1 MNIISF
7 LCTLMIVGQDFQ
19 SFTDDPSRSQQVQA
33 QAFVSDSSHPQDAL
47 IVIGVASTQERTFAR
62 NLLESTER
70 SLQQIE
76 VRANSAGYKVIR
88 DEAVIYLISPS
99 HWRDNMLLRLCHLAE
114 QLSTVSPRDP
124 LPISRVSSQSRAL
137 LHRWLTS
144 QANRSRPREIAVAE
158 RLLADGVVW
167 WSGLVQFEIYAGG
180 QRYRG
185 SFLLECTPSVPPHSV
200 RGNQQSPTASS
211 SLKAK
216 TDDHSEVT
224 ILFSREVSEND
235 CVRLSRNY
243 LDLVARELQA
253 AHERYE
259 EVVLQMQRFLVS
271 HFSMPE
277 EWAEGK
283 ESPFATLP
291 EWIKSRITEELRSY
305 YAGKA
310 TDEIKDLLRGDS
322 VKAAIQP
329 VILIGGFVSEYSFE
343 SYGWGLSDLLGAAS
357 SQAETREGSLHGY
370 ASP

>member
-1 MNIISF
+1 
-7 LCTLMIVGQDFQ
+7 
-19 SFTDDPSRSQQVQA
+19 
-33 QAFVSDSSHPQDAL
+33 
-47 IVIGVASTQERTFAR
+47 
-62 NLLESTER
+62 
-70 SLQQIE
+70 
-76 VRANSAGYKVIR
+76 
-88 DEAVIYLISPS
+88 
-99 HWRDNMLLRLCHLAE
+99 
-114 QLSTVSPRDP
+114 
-124 LPISRVSSQSRAL
+124 
-137 LHRWLTS
+137 
-144 QANRSRPREIAVAE
+144 
-158 RLLADGVVW
+158 
-167 WSGLVQFEIYAGG
+167 
-180 QRYRG
+180 
-185 SFLLECTPSVPPHSV
+185 
-200 RGNQQSPTASS
+200 
-211 SLKAK
+211 
-216 TDDHSEVT
+216 
-224 ILFSREVSEND
+224 LFSREVSEND

-253 AHERYE
+253 AREKYE

-357 SQAETREGSLHGY
+357 SHAETREGSLHGY

>member
-1 MNIISF
+1 
-7 LCTLMIVGQDFQ
+7 
-19 SFTDDPSRSQQVQA
+19 
-33 QAFVSDSSHPQDAL
+33 
-47 IVIGVASTQERTFAR
+47 
-62 NLLESTER
+62 
-70 SLQQIE
+70 
-76 VRANSAGYKVIR
+76 
-88 DEAVIYLISPS
+88 
-99 HWRDNMLLRLCHLAE
+99 
-114 QLSTVSPRDP
+114 
-124 LPISRVSSQSRAL
+124 
-137 LHRWLTS
+137 
-144 QANRSRPREIAVAE
+144 
-158 RLLADGVVW
+158 
-167 WSGLVQFEIYAGG
+167 
-180 QRYRG
+180 
-185 SFLLECTPSVPPHSV
+185 
-200 RGNQQSPTASS
+200 
-211 SLKAK
+211 LKAK

-310 TDEIKDLLRGDS
+310 TDEIKDLLRGGS

-357 SQAETREGSLHGY
+357 SHAETREGSLHGY